1 MPIPANGDFM
11 NVNEKKIGKIASVL
25 RAFNGRIPEKAFF
38 SAIIVAAGSST
49 RMGAETPKQFMDLD
63 GMDVVARAISAYQN
77 SEYIKEIIIVAREGD
92 KPRYEDYKRIYSFTK
107 LKKVVCGGATRQD
120 SVLCG
125 VEKVDEK
132 CEFVAIADGARPLTT
147 TEMVDKVCRMAFDF
161 DAACAVSRSYDTVK
175 IEDKAGFITGTH
187 DRDVCCFAQTPQIF
201 KLPLYRAAAYY
212 AKENNF
218 AATDD
223 CSLVENIKR
232 KVKLVD
238 VGRDNIKITCPE
250 DIETALM
257 IIRKREGK
265 SSPSIGG

>member
-1 MPIPANGDFM
+1 M
-11 NVNEKKIGKIASVL
+11 NEKKTKKIADIL
-25 RAFNGRIPEKAFF
+25 RAFTGKVPEKAFF

-63 GMDVVARAISAYQN
+63 GMDVVARAIAAYQN
-77 SEYIKEIIIVAREGD
+77 SDYIKEIIVVAREGD
-92 KPRYEDYKRIYSFTK
+92 KPRYEEYKRIYSFTK
-107 LKKVVCGGATRQD
+107 LRKVVCGGATRQD

-125 VEKVDEK
+125 IEKVDDK
-132 CEFVAIADGARPLTT
+132 CQFVAIADGARPLTT

-175 IEDKAGFITGTH
+175 IADKAGFVTGTH

-201 KLPLYRAAAYY
+201 SLPLYRAAAYY
-212 AKENNF
+212 AKDTNF
-218 AATDD
+218 TATDD
-223 CSLVENIKR
+223 SSLVENIKR

-257 IIRKREGK
+257 IIRKREAK
-265 SSPSIGG
+265 NNASNGG

>member
-1 MPIPANGDFM
+1 MD
-11 NVNEKKIGKIASVL
+11 EKKTKKIASIL
-25 RAFNGRIPEKAFF
+25 RAFTGKVPEKAFF
-38 SAIIVAAGSST
+38 SAIIVAAGAST

-77 SEYIKEIIIVAREGD
+77 SEYIKEIIVVAREGD

-125 VEKVDEK
+125 IESVDDK
-132 CEFVAIADGARPLTT
+132 CGYVAIADGARPLTT
-147 TEMVDKVCRMAFDF
+147 TDMVDKVCRMAYDF
-161 DAACAVSRSYDTVK
+161 DAACAVTRSYDTVK
-175 IEDKAGFITGTH
+175 IADKSGFITGTH

-201 KLPLYRAAAYY
+201 KLSLYRAAAYY
-212 AKENNF
+212 AKEKGF
-218 AATDD
+218 VATDD
-223 CSLVENIKR
+223 SSLVENIKR

-257 IIRKREGK
+257 IIRKREARVNA
-265 SSPSIGG
+265 SNGG

>member
-1 MPIPANGDFM
+1 MDI
-11 NVNEKKIGKIASVL
+11 NEKQTKKISSIL
-25 RAFNGRIPEKAFF
+25 RAFTGKIPEKAFF

-77 SEYIKEIIIVAREGD
+77 SEYIKEIIVVAREGD

-107 LKKVVCGGATRQD
+107 LKRVVVGGATRQE

-125 VEKVDEK
+125 VEKVNDK
-132 CEFVAIADGARPLTT
+132 CQYVAIADGARPLTT

-161 DAACAVSRSYDTVK
+161 DAACAVTRTYDTIK
-175 IEDKAGFITGTH
+175 IADKAGFITGTQ
-187 DRDVCCFAQTPQIF
+187 DREICCFAQTPQIF
-201 KLPLYRAAAYY
+201 SLPLYRAAAYY
-212 AKENNF
+212 AKETNF

-232 KVKLVD
+232 RIKLVD
-238 VGRDNIKITCPE
+238 VGRDNIKITRPE
-250 DIETALM
+250 DIETATM
-257 IIRKREGK
+257 IIRKREAK
-265 SSPSIGG
+265 TTEINGG